1 MITLS
6 PALKYTYI
14 TYMVKLYCKYA
25 KIESCFFKQL
35 FLSYFYKN
43 PKSQYVRNL
52 SISDYF

>member
-1 MITLS
+1 MIALC